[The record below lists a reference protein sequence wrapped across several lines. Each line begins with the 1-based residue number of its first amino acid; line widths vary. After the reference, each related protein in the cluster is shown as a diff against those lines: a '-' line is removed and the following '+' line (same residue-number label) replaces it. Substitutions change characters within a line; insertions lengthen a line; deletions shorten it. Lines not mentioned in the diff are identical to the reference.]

1 MSTFIYLQKERE
13 RSLLRRHPW
22 VFSKAIENVKGKVA
36 PGAPVEIFSNDG
48 RWLARGA
55 WSPESQI
62 RVRVWTFT
70 RSEQIDTDFFVRRLS
85 AAQQGRQELFAEQG
99 LSAYRLVAAESDGLP
114 GIIIDRYNN
123 FLVCQLLSAGAEYHK
138 QQLFDA
144 LKELFPEC
152 SLYERSDVAVRK
164 KEGLA
169 ERHGV
174 VYGELPPDELV
185 IEENNG
191 VKIIVDIKTGHKTGF
206 YLDQR
211 DNRAIAGR
219 YAKGRKV
226 LNCFCYT
233 GAFGVYALRG
243 GATEVVNVDVS
254 EPALAIARRNAEVN
268 ALDLSHA
275 QFHKQDVFKLLRD
288 CRERGE
294 KFDMIVLDPPK
305 FAESKAQL
313 DGACRGYK
321 DINLLACQLLNP
333 NGILL
338 TFSCSGLMT
347 SDLFQKI
354 VADAALDAGR
364 EAQIL
369 ERMSQAADHP
379 ISTAY
384 PEGFYLKGLVV
395 RVL

>member
-254 EPALAIARRNAEVN
+254 DPALAIARRNAEVN